1 MSGNDGSEND
11 TSNEINGSGEPYT
24 PILSGQAL
32 VLLSSLAGLVLVS
45 LVFLWMSLSV
55 YKGIMSKKSRSLS
68 MSNRKS
74 MFSNYGNWS
83 PKSVR

>member
-11 TSNEINGSGEPYT
+11 TINKINGTGEPYT
-24 PILSGQAL
+24 PSGQAL

-55 YKGIMSKKSRSLS
+55 YKGIMSKKTRSLS
-68 MSNRKS
+68 MSHRKS
-74 MFSNYGNWS
+74 KFSKNENWS